1 MPKFRMMQ
9 RNTEV
14 VIRQFWEEFDTS
26 DQEAWENLR
35 GRIDNFH
42 IDVNDFP
49 ELAPDDPETWFSLYK
64 ALNFIEY
71 EHQDEDDWFSD
82 RKGTTE
88 YEFILSNEDGD
99 EVMSE

>member
-26 DQEAWENLR
+26 DQEAWEGLR
-35 GRIDNFH
+35 DRVDNSEIDL
-42 IDVNDFP
+42 NDFP
-49 ELAPDDPETWFSLYK
+49 KLAPDDPETWFSLYK
-64 ALNFIEY
+64 ALYYLEY
-71 EHQDEDDWFSD
+71 ENQDEDDWISD

-88 YEFILSNEDGD
+88 HEFILTDEDGD
-99 EVMSE
+99 EVISE